1 MSKIPRFTSA
11 EQVIHS
17 LVIQERWQKKKK
29 KKLTEFCLGILHGG
43 VRSVLVPEQ
52 QKSKS
57 ISTSSKPKLINR
69 NTLRTQTI
77 IISLPSREEQVK

>member
-29 KKLTEFCLGILHGG
+29 KKTYGILSWHPA
-43 VRSVLVPEQ
+43 R
-52 QKSKS
+52 
-57 ISTSSKPKLINR
+57 R
-69 NTLRTQTI
+69 C
-77 IISLPSREEQVK
+77 SLCACTWTTEKQIDFNFLKAEVNQ